1 MHLPNVAQ
9 AIAMNAILPP
19 PCPCPAVGSRCTILL
34 LLSLSTLPACRSAP
48 PGQQLGANFVPLVEF
63 DVEAA
68 KAMLTGGTAVI
79 EGRAVAK
86 ERDTNWL
93 GLNLSTGHWA
103 RPGTLVTLFP
113 RTSYFDAYLALRDY
127 HGAAAQ
133 ISAEAFSWRREARV
147 GDEGAFEFRD
157 LGPGEYYL
165 EAVVGYTQQ
174 TAEDVQTGVQYT
186 TIRGSN
192 PHFSWEHVDE
202 APIYTTFYGSYE
214 ANVLAR
220 GFVTIDPGDE
230 SVSIK
235 IRN

>member
-1 MHLPNVAQ
+1 MHTQLMNFRALPYRSRLVRRPTRTLVA
-9 AIAMNAILPP
+9 I
-19 PCPCPAVGSRCTILL
+19 V
-34 LLSLSTLPACRSAP
+34 LLSVVGACRSAP
-48 PGQQLGANFVPLVEF
+48 PGRQIGTNFVPLVEF

-79 EGRAVAK
+79 EGCAVAK

-103 RPGTLVTLFP
+103 RPGTIVTLFP
-113 RTSYFDAYLALRDY
+113 RTDYFDAYLALRDY

-133 ISAEAFSWRREARV
+133 ISAEAFSYRREARV

-157 LGPGEYYL
+157 LGPGDYYL
-165 EAVVGYTQQ
+165 EAVVDYTQE
-174 TAEDVQTGVQYT
+174 TVEDVQTGTNYT

-192 PHFSWEHVDE
+192 QHTSWEHVHE
-202 APIYTTFYGSYE
+202 TPVYTTYFDSYQ
-214 ANVLAR
+214 ARVLAR

-230 SVSIK
+230 SVRIK